1 MVKMKRGFYKQLSQ
15 VFKICRKP
23 RFWLF
28 IVLFIA
34 AFLVTVGPLNVLF
47 DQDFL
52 VEHLQ
57 AYQCCAIAL
66 FVTLYTLL
74 TIIGVPGTV
83 LSIAGGLTFGLV
95 WGTIWSAVGA
105 TFGALGAFFTARYLL
120 RDFAETKFSKYRILD
135 YLQKMVQENPLQF
148 VLSLR
153 LAPVTPFNLINFLF
167 GLTSIH
173 WFPYTV
179 GTFFG
184 IIPGTFA
191 YTWLGVSGGD
201 ALQGEDKLP
210 FFLALSFLA
219 LLSAIPIC
227 LRKK

>member
-52 VEHLQ
+52 VKHLQ

-66 FVTLYTLL
+66 FVALYTLL

-83 LSIAGGLTFGLV
+83 LSVAGGLAFGLV

-105 TFGALGAFFTARYLL
+105 TLGALGAFFTARYLL
-120 RDFAETKFSKYRILD
+120 RDFAETKFGKYRILD

-191 YTWLGVSGGD
+191 YTWLGVSGGE